1 MDRSGLKK
9 RFFTALLLC
18 ALALTVLPPRAG
30 ANSQLPAAFKTTK
43 IIGYTSYILT
53 NDRIF
58 VPEKALLTAEG
69 EADLAKVAGLLQSCA
84 RHPVVV
90 RVHSDNLG
98 FSSYND
104 KLSLER
110 ANLIKSR
117 LAEKVAFVPDALSA
131 EGLGARHP
139 VAANLVNGKDNP
151 EGRKHNRR
159 TEIVV
164 NTNETLQTPVAEVVE
179 ETKEKVAEKKEE
191 LTPEERRKLP
201 PELQAMH
208 QELLENGEKNS
219 SEAQADI
226 DVMKTEA
233 EDRAFGA
240 EGGFGQDSNAVVGE
254 SKKDMTPDGKRKMHE
269 LTDAEKKKLQ
279 EEQEWNRNEFGLFL
293 KNEQ

>member
-1 MDRSGLKK
+1 MDRSGFKR
-9 RFFTALLLC
+9 RFFTALLLS
-18 ALALTVLPPRAG
+18 ALALTALPLRAG
-30 ANSQLPAAFKTTK
+30 ANSQSPASFKTTK
-43 IIGYTSYILT
+43 IIGFTSYIFA

-58 VPEKALLTAEG
+58 VQEKALLTAEG
-69 EADLAKVAGLLQSCA
+69 EADLAKLASLLQNCA

-98 FSSYND
+98 FSSYNN

-110 ANLIKSR
+110 ANLIKSW

-131 EGLGARHP
+131 EGMGGRHP
-139 VAANLVNGKDNP
+139 IDANLVNGKDNP

-164 NTNETLQTPVAEVVE
+164 NTNETLQTPVVEVVE
-179 ETKEKVAEKKEE
+179 ETNGKVAEKKQS
-191 LTPEERRKLP
+191 LTPEERMNLP
-201 PELQAMH
+201 SELQAN
-208 QELLENGEKNS
+208 QELLESGAEKNS
-219 SEAQADI
+219 GEPQADL
-226 DVMKTEA
+226 DVMKAEA

-240 EGGFGQDSNAVVGE
+240 EGEFGQDSNAVVGE

-269 LTDAEKKKLQ
+269 PTAAEKKKLQ
-279 EEQEWNRNEFGLFL
+279 EEQDWNRNEFGLFL